1 MFEIVKPCQ
10 ICKSYVL
17 KPKININFDLKK
29 TADNIEK
36 YSFEILAFTGSMLS
50 LKRECKVNIYNS
62 GKIAIITKGRP
73 IALLVASSRI
83 KIPVVPIINSTGI
96 AFSPNVYFKRIPP
109 LLII

>member
-10 ICKSYVL
+10 SCKSYIL
-17 KPKININFDLKK
+17 KPKISINFDLKK

-62 GKIAIITKGRP
+62 GKIAIITKDLNQVQKL
-73 IALLVASSRI
+73 AEEFENVLRI
-83 KIPVVPIINSTGI
+83 K
-96 AFSPNVYFKRIPP
+96 KK
-109 LLII
+109 

>member
-10 ICKSYVL
+10 SCKSYIL
-17 KPKININFDLKK
+17 KPKISINFDLKK

-62 GKIAIITKGRP
+62 GKIAIITKD
-73 IALLVASSRI
+73 LNQVQKLTEELENVLHI
-83 KIPVVPIINSTGI
+83 K
-96 AFSPNVYFKRIPP
+96 KK
-109 LLII
+109 